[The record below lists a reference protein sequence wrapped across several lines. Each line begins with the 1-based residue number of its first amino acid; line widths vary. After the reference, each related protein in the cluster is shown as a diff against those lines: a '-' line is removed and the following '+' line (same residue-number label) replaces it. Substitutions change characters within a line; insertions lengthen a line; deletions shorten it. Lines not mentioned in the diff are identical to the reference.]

1 MPTYVYELDPE
12 SKADGCAHCRE
23 QFETVQRMSDESLTA
38 CPECGAPVRKRI
50 QAPMV
55 GQEGMTKGPSDKR
68 LKDAGFTQFK
78 RQGKGY
84 FEKSFGKGP
93 DALHG

>member
-12 SKADGCAHCRE
+12 AKAKGCAYCRE
-23 QFETVQRMSDESLTA
+23 RFETVQRMSDDALTA
-38 CPECGAPVRKRI
+38 CPECGAPIRKCI
-50 QAPMV
+50 LSPMV
-55 GQEGMTKGPSDKR
+55 GREGMTKGPSEKK

-78 RQGKGY
+78 RKGKGY